1 MLSSGSILTRE
12 ITQPIV
18 SSDRGI
24 PYRVQRRGE
33 NQALASLRSA
43 APSFAALRP
52 TSAAY
57 CPIGWG
63 LPRK

>member
-1 MLSSGSILTRE
+1 MLSSGSILACE
-12 ITQPIV
+12 ITRPIV

-24 PYRVQRRGE
+24 PYRVKRRGE
-33 NQALASLRSA
+33 DQALASLRSA

-57 CPIGWG
+57 WPIGWG

>member
-24 PYRVQRRGE
+24 PCRVKRRGE

-43 APSFAALRP
+43 PTSFVALRP
-52 TSAAY
+52 TSVAY
-57 CPIGWG
+57 CPMGWG